1 MESFPRVFSCFT
13 QIIPKGK
20 TIMNKF
26 YVCLAFCLVSFTSWA
41 QESLSGKVLDAQS
54 NEPLIG
60 ASVWTTKAGRGAV
73 TDQNGDFT
81 ISKLPAETIL
91 LKVSYL
97 GYESVEQEF
106 KLPYSEELVLKL
118 KSRDILTE
126 EFIVSATRASETT
139 PTTFSTV
146 TKEEIAKRNLGQ
158 DIPIL
163 LNFTP
168 SVVSHSDAGGGV
180 GYTGLRIRGTDQT
193 RINAT
198 VNGIPL
204 NDAESH
210 GVFWVN
216 MPDFASSVENVQIQR
231 GVGTST
237 NGAAAFGAS
246 LNFQTDTRRDEAYAE
261 VGSGFGSFNTFRNS
275 VKAGTGL
282 LNNRFAVDARLSK
295 ITSDGF
301 VDRAFSD
308 LKSFFVSAGYYG
320 EKSVIKFNVFSG
332 QEQTYQSWNGLPES
346 KLETNRTDNFY
357 TYDNETDNYQQ
368 DHYQLIYTGKVG
380 TNWKTNMALH
390 YTYGRGY
397 YEQFRENDRFSNY
410 GLPNVLIGEEI
421 ISRTDIIRRRWLDN
435 DFFGF
440 VGSVNYISDDGKLDF
455 ILGGGAN
462 RYDGDH
468 FGEII
473 WARIAGETDI
483 RDRYYDNNAVKDDR
497 NIYAKATYEI
507 SPGLN
512 LFGDL
517 QIRSID
523 YSFFGINDDLRVVDG
538 QESYTFFN
546 PKFGFSYE
554 KAGKTWY
561 ASYAVANREPTRS
574 DFTDNPITE
583 VPRPERL
590 NNIEAGVRARTGPF
604 SYNANFYYMDYKDQL
619 ILTGQINDV
628 GAYIRENVAS
638 SYRAGIELDGVF
650 QASDKWVLGGNI
662 AFSQNK
668 IAEFTEYIDDYSVT
682 DFVQEAISY
691 TDTDIAFSPN
701 VVGSAI
707 IEFKPVKNL
716 SLNWM
721 SKYVGKQYLDNTAND
736 ARSLDAFFTNDIR
749 ISYQMQ
755 PRFFKSL
762 ELNLMVN
769 NVFNELYE
777 PNGYT
782 FSYFLPGENSGRELI
797 TENFYYP
804 QAGTNFLF
812 GLVMKF

>member
-1 MESFPRVFSCFT
+1 MKKLV
-13 QIIPKGK
+13 IGLVLYLA
-20 TIMNKF
+20 TIS
-26 YVCLAFCLVSFTSWA
+26 AWA
-41 QESLSGKVLDAQS
+41 QNSLSGKVTESQS
-54 NEPLIG
+54 GEPLIG
-60 ASVWTTKAGRGAV
+60 ASVWTEKLGIGAV
-73 TDQNGDFT
+73 TDEKGEFT
-81 ISKLPAETIL
+81 LSKLPAGEVEL
-91 LKVSYL
+91 RVSFL
-97 GYESVEQEF
+97 GFEAFRQVISVPYAGKLEIALTSREF
-106 KLPYSEELVLKL
+106 LSEEFV
-118 KSRDILTE
+118 
-126 EFIVSATRASETT
+126 VSATRASANT
-139 PTTFSTV
+139 PTTFTNVDKS
-146 TKEEIAKRNLGQ
+146 EIAKRNLGQ

-163 LNFTP
+163 LQYTP
-168 SVVSHSDAGGGV
+168 SVVSYSDAGAGV
-180 GYTGLRIRGTDQT
+180 GYTGMRIRGTDQT
-193 RINAT
+193 RINGT
-198 VNGIPL
+198 VNGIPI

-210 GVFWVN
+210 GIFFVN
-216 MPDFASSVENVQIQR
+216 MPDFASSVDNVQIQR

-237 NGAAAFGAS
+237 NGAATFGAS
-246 LNFQTDTRRDEAYAE
+246 LNFQTDTRHDDPYAQIDN
-261 VGSGFGSFNTFRNS
+261 SFGSFNTWRHK

-282 LNNRFAVDARLSK
+282 LNDRFAVDARLSK
-295 ITSDGF
+295 ITSDGY

-308 LKSFFVSAGYYG
+308 LSSWFVSGGYYG
-320 EKSVIKFNVFSG
+320 EKSVIKVIAFSG
-332 QEQTYQSWNGLPES
+332 KEQTYQSWNGLPES
-346 KLETNRTDNFY
+346 KLEDDRTWNYY

-368 DHYQLIYTGKVG
+368 DHYQFIYTGKVG
-380 TNWKTNMALH
+380 TNWKTNLALH

-397 YEQFRENDRFSNY
+397 YEQYREDDDLASY
-410 GLPNVLIGEEI
+410 GLPPVTIGDETIE
-421 ISRTDIIRRRWLDN
+421 STDIIRRRWLDN

-440 VGSVNYISDDGKLDF
+440 VGSVNYISDNGQLDF

-473 WARIAGETDI
+473 WARIAGDTEI

-497 NIYAKATYEI
+497 NIYAKATYEV

-517 QIRSID
+517 QVRGID
-523 YSFFGINDDLRVVDG
+523 YSFAGVNDDRRIVDG

-554 KAGKTWY
+554 KGKQTWY
-561 ASYAVANREPTRS
+561 ASFAVANREPTRS

-583 VPRPERL
+583 VPKPERL
-590 NNIEAGVRARTGPF
+590 NNIEAGIRAQSGRF

-638 SYRAGIELDGVF
+638 SYRAGLEFDAAF
-650 QASDKWVLGGNI
+650 QLSKAWTFGGNI

-668 IAEFTEYIDDYSVT
+668 INEFTEYVDDYSGA
-682 DFVQEAISY
+682 DFQQEAFTY

-716 SLNWM
+716 SLNLLN
-721 SKYVGKQYLDNTAND
+721 KYVGKQYLDNTSND
-736 ARSLDAFFTNDIR
+736 GRSLDAFFISDFR
-749 ISYQMQ
+749 ISYAAQ
-755 PRFFKSL
+755 PRFFKGL
-762 ELNLMVN
+762 ELNLLIN
-769 NVFNELYE
+769 NIFNEMYE

-782 FSYFLPGENSGRELI
+782 FSYFVPGEASGRELV

-804 QAGTNFLF
+804 QAGTNFLL
-812 GLVMKF
+812 GLSLKF